1 MMRHLSRVRYISA
14 FLLCAT
20 LWGCV
25 SAPKTGPHQQLPP
38 VPDVTDRVLQQTV
51 QFWSVPSIQ
60 NDSYQAAGAITESD
74 GRVFG
79 TGILISPTHV
89 LTAAHVAT
97 AYENLRWEEYDG
109 RSIAVSDI
117 IIHPI
122 DKDISVHHDIAI
134 LVLESPS
141 TKKPHTNLFG
151 DDSKD
156 DVENFESLRIVGYSW
171 GIRKI
176 ADKDIFTYYGR
187 LIKQPH
193 ILLMMPINASV
204 WHGDS
209 GGPVYTEE
217 NELIGIVTHFRL
229 LSNDMILDNGCASI
243 EYYRPWVRSIVP
255 KS

>member
-1 MMRHLSRVRYISA
+1 MMRHLTQVRYISA

-25 SAPKTGPHQQLPP
+25 SAPKTIPHQQLPP

-60 NDSYQAAGAITESD
+60 NDPYHAAGAITESD
-74 GRVFG
+74 GRVLG
-79 TGILISPTHV
+79 TGILISPAHV

-97 AYENLRWEEYDG
+97 AYKNLRWEEYDG

-134 LVLESPS
+134 LVLESAS

-151 DDSKD
+151 DNAKD

-176 ADKDIFTYYGR
+176 SDKDVFTYYGR
-187 LIKQPH
+187 LIKEPH
-193 ILLMMPINASV
+193 ILVLMPINASV

>member
-25 SAPKTGPHQQLPP
+25 SAPKTIPHQQLPP

-60 NDSYQAAGAITESD
+60 NDPYHAAGAITESN

-79 TGILISPTHV
+79 TGILISPT
-89 LTAAHVAT
+89 HVAT

-109 RSIAVSDI
+109 RSIAVSEI

-141 TKKPHTNLFG
+141 IKKPHTNLFG
-151 DDSKD
+151 DNAKD

-176 ADKDIFTYYGR
+176 SDKDIFTYYGR